1 MAIDYNQLGKR
12 IAYYRGK
19 KKFSQEKLAE
29 MILVNGQ
36 HISNIENARKCPS
49 LDMLLDLANILE
61 VSINDLLV
69 DSLQYSSSAS
79 NTEIYKLLLDCNETE
94 ERIILEIIKALKATL
109 YSQVI

>member
-36 HISNIENARKCPS
+36 HISNIENARKCKKMPES
-49 LDMLLDLANILE
+49 
-61 VSINDLLV
+61 
-69 DSLQYSSSAS
+69 
-79 NTEIYKLLLDCNETE
+79 
-94 ERIILEIIKALKATL
+94 
-109 YSQVI
+109 